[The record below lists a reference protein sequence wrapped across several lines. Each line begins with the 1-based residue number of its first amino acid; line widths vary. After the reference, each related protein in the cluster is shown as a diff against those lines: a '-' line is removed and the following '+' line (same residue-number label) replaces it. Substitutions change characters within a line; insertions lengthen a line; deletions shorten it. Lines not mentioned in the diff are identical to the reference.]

1 MKLAALILG
10 SLLTTTAFAGPVLT
24 LGTTSLLDSKDV
36 DTLKLGPC
44 LPGKHNKKVVAFK
57 LKVFSKGAEVDSV
70 KLTFFGGGKQKL
82 KMREFFA
89 PGTSS
94 RWINLKGG
102 ARCIRKIVIKGD
114 SETLINSNLPMF
126 QSKIKFLGLK

>member
-1 MKLAALILG
+1 
-10 SLLTTTAFAGPVLT
+10 
-24 LGTTSLLDSKDV
+24 
-36 DTLKLGPC
+36 
-44 LPGKHNKKVVAFK
+44 
-57 LKVFSKGAEVDSV
+57 
-70 KLTFFGGGKQKL
+70 LTFFGGGKQKL